1 MRATVGTTNPDGQ
14 QFGCCASLT
23 KAMSIYRNLFRL
35 RFPLFVAVLFLAPG
49 LVAQSAY
56 DAERAP
62 VSLTV
67 GGSFSFFD
75 AGYSGYK
82 VMGAV
87 STVDFSPILW
97 DHVGGEGEGR
107 WLTLNGS
114 RGFREY
120 NYLAGPVYRIALSE
134 HHALHPYV
142 KGLIGEGIVDFPN
155 HLAYGRYFVIAPGGG
170 VDLTLNNRWR
180 LRADYE
186 YQIWPQAP
194 GIPGWPASMMKPNG
208 VSAGFTYRVF

>member
-1 MRATVGTTNPDGQ
+1 MSATAATTNPDQ
-14 QFGCCASLT
+14 QYFGREASLT
-23 KAMSIYRNLFRL
+23 KAMSIHKHPFLL
-35 RFPLFVAVLFLAPG
+35 RSLLIVTALFLAPG

-62 VSLTV
+62 VSLAV
-67 GGSFSFFD
+67 GGYFSYFD

-82 VMGAV
+82 VMGAA
-87 STVDFSPILW
+87 STVNFSPIIW
-97 DHVGGEGEGR
+97 DRVGAEAEGR

-114 RGFREY
+114 RGFAEY
-120 NYLAGPVYRIALSE
+120 NYLAGPVYRITLSE

-170 VDLTLNNRWR
+170 VDLALNSRWR

-194 GIPGWPASMMKPNG
+194 GITGWSASMMKPNG
-208 VSAGFTYRVF
+208 VSVGFTYRVF